1 MLYNTSVEMV
11 GDELIIRIPKDFVYA
26 NVVYAPESTV
36 VEEADSANFP
46 DYAVM
51 EDFEEFIPYLLSVI
65 REEDETGWS
74 LVNTMIHRAAEEAM
88 EQGAEG
94 VNYDAV

>member
-1 MLYNTSVEMV
+1 MLHNTSVEMV
-11 GDELIIRIPKDFVYA
+11 GDELVIRIPKDFVYA

-36 VEEADSANFP
+36 VEEVDSDNFP
-46 DYAVM
+46 DCAVM
-51 EDFEEFIPYLLSVI
+51 ENFEEFVPYLLSAI

-94 VNYDAV
+94 VNYDD